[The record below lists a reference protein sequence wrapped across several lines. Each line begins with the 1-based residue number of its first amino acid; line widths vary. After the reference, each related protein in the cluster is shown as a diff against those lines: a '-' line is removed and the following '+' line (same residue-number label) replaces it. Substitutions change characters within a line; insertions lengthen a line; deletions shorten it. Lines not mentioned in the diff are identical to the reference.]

1 VLETPEENTIN
12 VEVKDYDSILE
23 DGVNVRKTYKFI
35 KDISEIKSN
44 LYKIDL

>member
-12 VEVKDYDSILE
+12 VEVKDYDSIE